1 MGHIDIQATSGISG
15 KLSGI
20 TRTFALGPVLMRT
33 HACAHTRS
41 GLLRLQ
47 VTMLGHFWASPFPC
61 AACSCAACSAYRASR
76 WAAIS
81 CPETLY
87 AGFMCQN

>member
-1 MGHIDIQATSGISG
+1 MDHIDIQASSGNSE

-33 HACAHTRS
+33 HACAHTRT

-47 VTMLGHFWASPFPC
+47 VTMLGHFWASPLP
-61 AACSCAACSAYRASR
+61 CAACSAYHASR
-76 WAAIS
+76 WAATS

-87 AGFMCQN
+87 AGFMCQD